1 MVNFDST
8 ILQTIKQ
15 ANRILVVADI
25 LSTPSNGA
33 AAMALVSGLVQ
44 AGRQADLVA
53 NSVMSEDWSMLMM
66 EQPSLS
72 LASEDFVVSLD
83 LSRTKV
89 GQIKYKI
96 EGDRLN
102 FLIKPNGGQ
111 FTEEDVELIIGRP
124 PYDLII
130 TIGAAEPGALG
141 EIYEN
146 NSGLFYQT
154 PVINIDCQSS
164 NENFGQINLVDLVA
178 SSTAEI
184 IYNLY
189 RAMEWSIDTD
199 QATGLLAG
207 LIYDTKNFTNSKAS
221 PQVLLAAANLIKQGA
236 RREEIVNRWYAS
248 VELDTLRL
256 WGKIL
261 LNLEQSDNGLVWSKL
276 ESEGEPVSG
285 VIVGQAID
293 RLLAGLSNTKLVVI
307 FYDLAKPA
315 EPTVSLS
322 LLKSQESLKEVNKSL
337 QQGNDRTGVVVYSNG
352 PIDVKEWLKE
362 FDPTSY
368 GSLVSLISNLSVS
381 STMELIL
388 PILNRRLAEIE

>member
-141 EIYEN
+141 EIYDN

-189 RAMEWSIDTD
+189 RAMEWSIDAD

-248 VELDTLRL
+248 VELNTLRL

>member
-111 FTEEDVELIIGRP
+111 FTEEDVELIVGRP

-141 EIYEN
+141 EIYDN

-189 RAMEWSIDTD
+189 RAMEWSIDAN

-207 LIYDTKNFTNSKAS
+207 LICDTKNFTNSKAS

-248 VELDTLRL
+248 VELNTLRL

-285 VIVGQAID
+285 VMVGQAID

-362 FDPTSY
+362 FDPNSY

>member
-189 RAMEWSIDTD
+189 RAMEWSIDAN

-248 VELDTLRL
+248 VELNTLRL

-285 VIVGQAID
+285 VMVGQAID

-362 FDPTSY
+362 FDPNSY

>member
-111 FTEEDVELIIGRP
+111 FTEEDVELIVGRP

-141 EIYEN
+141 EIYDN

-189 RAMEWSIDTD
+189 RAMEWSIDAD

-248 VELDTLRL
+248 VELNTLRL

-285 VIVGQAID
+285 VMVGQAID

>member
-111 FTEEDVELIIGRP
+111 FTEEDVELIVGRP

-141 EIYEN
+141 EIYDN

-189 RAMEWSIDTD
+189 RAMEWSIDAD

-248 VELDTLRL
+248 VELNTLRL

-337 QQGNDRTGVVVYSNG
+337 S
-352 PIDVKEWLKE
+352 
-362 FDPTSY
+362 
-368 GSLVSLISNLSVS
+368 SLGYNNCESKRNI
-381 STMELIL
+381 
-388 PILNRRLAEIE
+388 

>member
-111 FTEEDVELIIGRP
+111 FTEEDVELIVGRP

-141 EIYEN
+141 EIYDN

-189 RAMEWSIDTD
+189 RAMEWSIDAN

-248 VELDTLRL
+248 VELNTLRL

-285 VIVGQAID
+285 VMVGQAID

-362 FDPTSY
+362 FDPNSY

>member
-111 FTEEDVELIIGRP
+111 FTEEDVELIVGRP

-141 EIYEN
+141 EIYDN

-189 RAMEWSIDTD
+189 RAMEWSIDAN

-248 VELDTLRL
+248 VELNTLRL

-285 VIVGQAID
+285 VMVGQAID

>member
-111 FTEEDVELIIGRP
+111 FTEEDVELIVGRP

-141 EIYEN
+141 EIYDN

-189 RAMEWSIDTD
+189 RAMEWSIDAD

-248 VELDTLRL
+248 VELNTLRL

>member
-111 FTEEDVELIIGRP
+111 FTEEDVELIVGRP

-189 RAMEWSIDTD
+189 RAMEWSIDAN

-248 VELDTLRL
+248 VELNTLRL

-285 VIVGQAID
+285 VMVGQAID

-362 FDPTSY
+362 FDPNSY

>member
-141 EIYEN
+141 EIYDN

-189 RAMEWSIDTD
+189 RAMEWSIDAN

-248 VELDTLRL
+248 VELNTLRL

-285 VIVGQAID
+285 VMVGQAID

-362 FDPTSY
+362 FDPNSY

>member
-189 RAMEWSIDTD
+189 RAMEWSIDAN

-248 VELDTLRL
+248 VELNTLRL

-285 VIVGQAID
+285 VMVGQAID